1 MDVLTFV
8 CIRYLHVRLREYAES
23 VAFSRGEKEEQIRA
37 DRSLDTLLSAQ
48 RKVINR
54 ELPLE
59 GNLYAGVSVSYE
71 HFSNTKAL
79 LSNQPLSKFTLILA
93 PF

>member
-1 MDVLTFV
+1 MDVLTFG
-8 CIRYLHVRLREYAES
+8 CLRYLHVRLREYAES

-37 DRSLDTLLSAQ
+37 GRSLDTLLSAQ

-59 GNLYAGVSVSYE
+59 GNVYAGASVLNE
-71 HFSNTKAL
+71 HFSIAKAL
-79 LSNQPLSKFTLILA
+79 LSNQPLNKFTLTLA